1 MRRSAFTLIEMLVVI
16 GILVGVVGVAMLS
29 LTDFRRESE
38 LRAIA
43 DRLESVCEMAR
54 AEALRHGQPVEV
66 MLREPARA
74 GALRMLTRR
83 LDPAAEAGSAENA
96 ELAPPATAR
105 VRTELPSWLVID
117 DPDAEAR
124 RDGGEG
130 GGGGWGE
137 AADTRLAVFLPDG
150 SALGAAETAF
160 RDSRASARVT
170 LTIDELTGVA
180 ATAIDWNAG
189 EETEPIDE
197 PET

>member
-16 GILVGVVGVAMLS
+16 GILVGVIGVAMLS

-54 AEALRHGQPVEV
+54 AEALRHGRPVEII
-66 MLREPARA
+66 LREPARA
-74 GALRMLTRR
+74 GSLRMLTRR
-83 LDPAAEAGSAENA
+83 LDPAAEAQSAENA
-96 ELAPPATAR
+96 ALAPPPAAR

-117 DPDAEAR
+117 EQDAEPR
-124 RDGGEG
+124 RDGGS
-130 GGGGWGE
+130 GE

-170 LTIDELTGVA
+170 LTIDGLTGVA

-189 EETEPIDE
+189 DETEPIDE
-197 PET
+197 PEP